1 MAKEGVI
8 DILNGV
14 RQGELTAILQYMA
27 HHYYLDKL
35 GYPKLGEEAKK
46 ESIDEMKHAER
57 LAERVMVLGGNPEF
71 TPLKPPH
78 KKGSA
83 EEMFRADL
91 ALEEEA
97 IERLNTGIKVCI
109 EYGDATS
116 RQILDEIVKNEE
128 DHLYALQQH
137 LEHLKNFG
145 MDYLLKFAEVQ
156 SE

>member
-1 MAKEGVI
+1 MGKERVI

-27 HHYYLDKL
+27 HHYCLDRL

-46 ESIDEMKHAER
+46 ESIDEMKHAET
-57 LAERVMVLGGNPEF
+57 LAERILDLGGNPEF
-71 TPLKPPH
+71 TPLKTPH
-78 KKGSA
+78 KKGTV

-97 IERLNTGIKVCI
+97 IERLNTGIKVCT
-109 EYGDATS
+109 ENEDATS
-116 RQILDEIVKNEE
+116 RQILDEIIKKEE
-128 DHLYALQQH
+128 EHLYNLQKH

-145 MDYLLKFAEVQ
+145 NDYLLKFAEA
-156 SE
+156 